1 MNESDISGILSSL
14 SESDIE
20 NLKKTAQSIF
30 GAKVQDGKNTEA
42 KAPPTPT
49 ELSAMGFP
57 DISVVSKLAP
67 IISEFGKH
75 DEKADFIAALKPM
88 LSNERRKKAD
98 EAIRLMKLIDVIPML
113 KNQGLM

>member
-1 MNESDISGILSSL
+1 MNETDISGILSSL
-14 SESDIE
+14 SQSDIE

-30 GAKVQDGKNTEA
+30 GTKPEGSEEA
-42 KAPPTPT
+42 PKSDSSQ

-88 LSNERRKKAD
+88 LSEGRQKKAD
-98 EAIRLMKLIDVIPML
+98 EAIRLLKLISVIPML
-113 KNQGLM
+113 KNRGLM

>member
-1 MNESDISGILSSL
+1 MNETDISGILSSL
-14 SESDIE
+14 SQSDIE
-20 NLKKTAQSIF
+20 KLKKTAQSIF
-30 GAKVQDGKNTEA
+30 GSKPDNINETQKSGASQ
-42 KAPPTPT
+42 
-49 ELSAMGFP
+49 ELSKLGFP

-88 LSNERRKKAD
+88 LSEERQKKAD
-98 EAIRLMKLIDVIPML
+98 EAIRLMKLISVIPML